1 MKRFAVLALLM
12 GLVALPLLAQN
23 PTGTLSGRVTDGKE
37 SLPGVTVTVTSPSLQ
52 GSRVAVTSA
61 DGDYIFKFL
70 PPGEYRVKF
79 ELSGFQTQE
88 TSTKISAAVSSKIDA
103 VLPMA
108 QVAEEV
114 TVTGSYETISST
126 SQAST
131 TYEKSL
137 VDKLPLGRD
146 INNYVSMAPGVTAG
160 VNGAQI
166 SGAQSYENLYLV
178 NGVVVNE
185 NIRGQATNVFIEDAI
200 QETTTSTASVSA
212 EYGRFAGGVVNTIT
226 KSGGNEVS
234 GSFRTTAN
242 NPTWTEETKYGNAR
256 TNKTTYIYEATL
268 GGFFIKDRLWYFGA
282 GRLFDQKFDGQTAIT
297 NIPFARGSKDTRY
310 EVKATAAITPNH
322 RVVGSY
328 IKRDQDDSGYYFTPI
343 PVMDLASVYDRQVPN
358 HLFAYNYNG
367 VITDNFF
374 VEAQYSKRRITWY
387 NSGGTDMTIPGGTVV
402 FDNGQYGYSYN
413 APIFCGICGEERRD
427 NNDYLAKGSWFLSTA
442 NLGSHDLVFGYDQF
456 TDIRKAN
463 NYQSGSNFNLY
474 SDDTLVGP
482 ANQLYPVILPESSS
496 YWEYYPILNLSKGTD
511 FKTKSIF
518 INDKWRLNN
527 NFSFNIGLRY
537 DKNDGKNADHNKV
550 ADDSKISPRLAVT
563 YDPTGE
569 GSWIF
574 NAGYAKYVMSIANG
588 VGDSTSSGGQ
598 PAWFLYEY
606 SGEPINDTCNPAT
619 GAGCLQSPAVIQ
631 KVYAWWQGLG
641 GWKDDNPSLVGVDI
655 PGGSTQIRK
664 SLVSPSADEFTLG
677 LSKRLGNNAMVRV
690 DYVHRD
696 FSDFYTTRVDST
708 TGQIETPNG
717 LFDLKLV
724 ENHDKG
730 LERTYDSLQTQ
741 FTWRVTDRLSAGGS
755 YTWSKLYGNVIGET
769 TGSGAVSLGVF
780 EYPEFKAF
788 KQYNP
793 KGLLASDATHRARL
807 YAVYDVLN
815 GKHNRLSVSLMQ
827 NFFSGTPYGAA
838 AAIRIQPYV
847 SQAVMNQ
854 YLTPPSTV
862 NYWFTARDKWRTP
875 NITRTDISITYAF
888 AFNAVGKEIQ
898 LFITPAVTNVFNEQ
912 ELQTFNTTVYTSN
925 NAGRGLTAFNP
936 FTTKPVECT
945 QKNAS
950 GTVCTQAGANW
961 MKGPLWGKPTLPA
974 HYQTPRSFTVSAGF
988 RF

>member
-12 GLVALPLLAQN
+12 GLVALPLFAQN
-23 PTGTLSGRVTDGKE
+23 PTGTLSGRVTDGRE
-37 SLPGVTVTVTSPSLQ
+37 ALPGVTVTVTSPNLQ
-52 GSRVAVTSA
+52 GSRTAVTSV

-88 TSTKISAAVSSKIDA
+88 TSAKISAAVSSKIDA

-160 VNGAQI
+160 VNGNQI

-242 NPTWTEETKYGNAR
+242 NATWAEPTELTASR
-256 TNKTTYIYEATL
+256 LNKTTYIYEATL

-282 GRLFDQKFDGQTAIT
+282 GRYFDQAFDGQTAIT
-297 NIPFARGSKDTRY
+297 NIPFDRGQLDLRY

-328 IKRDQDDSGYYFTPI
+328 IYRNQEDTGYYFTPI
-343 PVMDLASVYDRQVPN
+343 PIMDLASIYDREVPN

-387 NSGGTDMTIPGGTVV
+387 NSGGDDTSIQGGTVV
-402 FDNGQYGYSYN
+402 YDNGQYGYTYN

-442 NLGSHDLVFGYDQF
+442 NMGSHDIIFGYDQF

-463 NYQSGSNFNLY
+463 NFQSGSNYFLY
-474 SDDTLVGP
+474 TDDTLVGP
-482 ANQLYPVILPESSS
+482 NNQLYPVITPESSS
-496 YWEYYPILNLSKGTD
+496 YWEYWPIFNFSKGTD
-511 FKTKSIF
+511 FKTQSIF
-518 INDKWRLNN
+518 LNDKWRLNN
-527 NFSFNIGLRY
+527 NFSFNIGVRY
-537 DKNDGKNADHNKV
+537 DKNDGKNADGNSV
-550 ADDSKISPRLAVT
+550 ADDSKLSPRLAVT

-588 VGDSTSSGGQ
+588 VGDSTSTGGQ
-598 PAWFLYEY
+598 PAWFFYWY
-606 SGEPINDTCNPAT
+606 GGEPINDNCNAAT

-631 KVYAWWQGLG
+631 KVYDWWQSQG
-641 GWKDDNPSLVGVDI
+641 GFVGTNPWLVGVDV
-655 PGGSTQIRK
+655 PGGSTQIRS

-677 LSKRLGNNAMVRV
+677 LSKRLGNNAMVRL
-690 DYVHRD
+690 DFVHRE
-696 FSDFYTTRVDST
+696 FADFYTTRVDAT
-708 TGQIETPNG
+708 TGQVETEAG
-717 LFDLKLV
+717 EFDLKLV
-724 ENHDKG
+724 ENAERG

-769 TGSGAVSLGVF
+769 TGSGAVSLAVF
-780 EYPEFKAF
+780 EYPELKAF
-788 KQYNP
+788 KQNNP
-793 KGLLASDATHRARL
+793 KGLLSSDATHRARL
-807 YAVYDVLN
+807 YGVYDILN

-827 NFFSGTPYGAA
+827 NFFSGTPYGAN

-847 SQAVMNQ
+847 SQAVLDQ
-854 YLTPPSTV
+854 YLTPPTTV
-862 NYWFTARDKWRTP
+862 TYYFTDRDKWRTP
-875 NITRTDISITYAF
+875 DITRTDISFTYTF
-888 AFNAVGKEIQ
+888 AFNAIGKEIQ
-898 LFITPAVTNVFNEQ
+898 LFLTPSVTNVFNEQ
-912 ELQTFNTTVYTSN
+912 ELVNFNTTVYTGA
-925 NAGRGLTAFNP
+925 NAGRGLVNFNP

-950 GTVCTQAGANW
+950 GTVCTQTGANW
-961 MKGPLWGKPTLPA
+961 MKGPNWGKPTLVT
-974 HYQTPRSFTVSAGF
+974 HYQTPRTFTVSAGF